1 MVIALRAL
9 YLLFWYF
16 ISTTAYLWAD
26 TSLNLSLTVALPGLS
41 MSLVPCPRLVVTGAD
56 SWSRGRDFESP
67 HRTLYFFVFI
77 CTESFSWLKRLKEIL
92 VWPISKRYQSI
103 FKQKSF
109 SLFRS
114 FKVNQSGGWNFIK
127 FYQFCGDELSSFY
140 WNQFY
145 TLLCKSHNHCHFFI
159 RKLEWNEM
167 Q

>member
-92 VWPISKRYQSI
+92 GWPISKKISVNFLNKNPLVYFVHLMLI
-103 FKQKSF
+103 KQVVEILS
-109 SLFRS
+109 
-114 FKVNQSGGWNFIK
+114 NFI
-127 FYQFCGDELSSFY
+127 SFAAANY
-140 WNQFY
+140 
-145 TLLCKSHNHCHFFI
+145 LLFI
-159 RKLEWNEM
+159 EITFHSFV
-167 Q
+167 